1 MHHRA
6 HQRQDR
12 INGRQRSD
20 NAEPEDAPGL
30 AHTKRIEQESFEP
43 EAFVL
48 RRSMPWADE
57 DGEGL
62 VLVAFGHDLRAYG
75 AQSGRMV
82 GLEDGVPDALFR
94 FAHPIP
100 GGLLL
105 VSSCARRPLRSRCAW
120 CGWWSPGMVSR
131 QVRKGTQA
139 TRLIEAHA
147 GRLEERADDFAA
159 RDHSPVLISDPC
171 LQERCAPSGPLRVDA
186 NRLGVRAMIRAWE
199 RPSRYSEGRPS
210 RGACPCVYCSTWM
223 QTALAW
229 KVRRLSPWF
238 SSLTNQSSPVAPL
251 GELEFTWNRCLLN
264 FALTA

>member
-147 GRLEERADDFAA
+147 GALR
-159 RDHSPVLISDPC
+159 
-171 LQERCAPSGPLRVDA
+171 SGQMTSLRVTI
-186 NRLGVRAMIRAWE
+186 RPCSSPIRAC
-199 RPSRYSEGRPS
+199 R
-210 RGACPCVYCSTWM
+210 RGAHHLAHSGSTPIDSVYG
-223 QTALAW
+223 
-229 KVRRLSPWF
+229 P
-238 SSLTNQSSPVAPL
+238 
-251 GELEFTWNRCLLN
+251 
-264 FALTA
+264 